1 MIYMYTN
8 IHFVE
13 HKIKRDTNIAQL
25 EPISESWQLIKWN
38 VIIVS
43 TDHCMDVWR

>member
-13 HKIKRDTNIAQL
+13 HKIKRDYKHCT
-25 EPISESWQLIKWN
+25 ISESWQLIKWN